1 MNFSKITQVF
11 KVKELRRKLFYT
23 FFLLIIFRIAAH
35 IPVPGV
41 DVENLK
47 EFFAGNQIF
56 GLLDIFTG
64 GGLSKLSV
72 VMMGVGPYITASIIM
87 QLLMMI
93 FPKLEEWYREEG
105 EEGKRKF
112 NQITRYLT
120 IPLAALQSYAMINML
135 SRGDR
140 PAITN
145 LTPFNLATTVISVI
159 AGTMF
164 LVWIGEL
171 ITEYGIG
178 NGVSL
183 IIFGGIIARLPMSI
197 QQNVLLIT
205 GAVDLIKFLAYIGV
219 LVLMVIGVVIITQ
232 GQRNIPVSYARRI
245 RGNKMYGGV
254 STHLPLRVNTAGVIP
269 IIFAMSVML
278 FPGVVAN
285 FLVNASN
292 EIIAKAANYVA
303 GLFKD
308 QAFYASLYFMLVVAF
323 TYFYTAIIFEPKS
336 IAENLQKQGGFIPG
350 KRPGSQTAEYLS
362 RVINRITLAGALF
375 LGGIAIMP
383 FALEYFTGIKNM
395 TLEGT
400 ALLIVVSVIIET
412 VKQVQAQ
419 LVMRDY
425 EGF

>member
-183 IIFGGIIARLPMSI
+183 IIFGGIIAGLPMSI

-205 GAVDLIKFLAYIGV
+205 GAVDLIKFLAHIGV
-219 LVLMVIGVVIITQ
+219 LVLMVIGGVIITQ